1 MSCFQRQRKSVLSG
15 GAGGG
20 VATTLPEFLGLL
32 TLRVRGLSAY
42 EHVLSRFIR
51 IWLFATLWKVAHQ
64 APLSMGFSRSE

>member
-1 MSCFQRQRKSVLSG
+1 MSCFQRQRKSVLSE

-20 VATTLPEFLGLL
+20 VATTLPEFLDLL

-64 APLSMGFSRSE
+64 APLSMGFSR